1 MYIADPSLRN
11 FNPGD
16 FKLRKD
22 APAYLKNL
30 VRPTQLIVA
39 TRVGYEI
46 VGDELKTAIDTH
58 YKETTEAGGG
68 FRIFGIRIGASASH
82 TEENETHEATWN
94 SAGRSLVVRPK
105 DVYGAATLLGIV
117 GVKITI

>member
-1 MYIADPSLRN
+1 LR
-11 FNPGD
+11 
-16 FKLRKD
+16 
-22 APAYLKNL
+22 NL

-46 VGDELKTAIDTH
+46 TVGDELKTAIDTH
-58 YKETTEAGGG
+58 YSETTEAGGG

-82 TEENETHEATWN
+82 TEEKETHEATWN
-94 SAGRSLVVRPK
+94 SAARSLVVKPK

-117 GVKITI
+117 GSRITI

>member
-1 MYIADPSLRN
+1 MAIANLTARN

-16 FKLRKD
+16 FKLHKD
-22 APAYLKNL
+22 APAYLRNL

-46 VGDELKTAIDTH
+46 TVGNELRTAIDTH

-68 FRIFGIRIGASASH
+68 FR
-82 TEENETHEATWN
+82 
-94 SAGRSLVVRPK
+94 VR
-105 DVYGAATLLGIV
+105 
-117 GVKITI
+117 